1 VRSFGVACGT
11 GASCTGGAY
20 GVGDDGY
27 SVRGAVFCPELFV
40 YRNSEVY
47 VLPEQLGKREV
58 GVWEGGG
65 VRGYFILNR

>member
-1 VRSFGVACGT
+1 
-11 GASCTGGAY
+11 
-20 GVGDDGY
+20 VGDDGY